1 VTSRPPFIALLSAL
15 AVASAAQGATR
26 ALDAHVIAVADGDS
40 ITVRDSNQLEH
51 DVRLAGIDAPEHG
64 QPYSRQA
71 KLSLARSVLDRDVRI
86 EWGKRDDYRRFV
98 AKVWVGPADA
108 PCAVQ
113 PCPKTLDV
121 GLAQVTSGLAWH
133 YKRYAPEQSEED
145 RHRYADAEVEAR
157 ARKSG
162 LWQDPQAVPPWEW
175 RHGLEHGPI
184 KKSRSDICHPPDSA
198 AYRSVRHFRSYP
210 TVEAC
215 IASGGRAAKA
225 SGR

>member
-1 VTSRPPFIALLSAL
+1 MTKRSTCL
-15 AVASAAQGATR
+15 AVLASFLTATAAQAAPR
-26 ALDAHVIAVADGDS
+26 VLEARVISVADGDS

-71 KLSLARSVLDRDVRI
+71 KLSLARSVLDQDVRI
-86 EWGKRDDYRRFV
+86 EWNKRDDYRRFV
-98 AKVWVGPADA
+98 AKVWVVPTDA
-108 PCAVQ
+108 PCTAQ

-133 YKRYAPEQSEED
+133 YKQYAPEQSEED
-145 RHRYADAEVEAR
+145 RHRYADAEGEAR

-162 LWQDPQAVPPWEW
+162 LWQDPNAVPPWEW
-175 RHGLEHGPI
+175 RHGLENGPI
-184 KKSRSDICHPPDSA
+184 KKSRSDICHAPDSA

-210 TVEAC
+210 TIEAC
-215 IASGGRAAKA
+215 IASGGRAAKQ